1 MLRPGGDKLALDWR
15 RRTLARSTTSST

>member
-15 RRTLARSTTSST
+15 RRTLARSTTSSR